1 MSRFKVF
8 YALAVMIFMSLSA
21 HAVSD
26 SYSDGGGGT
35 YWCNVYVSSVSD
47 GKSYGWCTG
56 KDETA
61 YLKDV
66 TMDFAEC
73 KAERVEC
80 LTLQKL
86 EHIITLWGHF
96 SVTLFVY

>member
-1 MSRFKVF
+1 
-8 YALAVMIFMSLSA
+8 
-21 HAVSD
+21 
-26 SYSDGGGGT
+26 
-35 YWCNVYVSSVSD
+35 
-47 GKSYGWCTG
+47 
-56 KDETA
+56 
-61 YLKDV
+61 V